1 MATTDTRN
9 WERPTIFRNRYTK
22 AAAYGSIVLV
32 FLWSVLSMEFS
43 VSRFLA
49 GVNEIARL
57 TEMAIPPN
65 FEPRF
70 LSLYWN
76 GIYESFGIAVLATIG
91 GVLISIPLAFMGAN
105 NIAPRPVYY
114 VARGV
119 FVFTR
124 AFHSLI
130 VAIVFVIA
138 FGTGALAG
146 VLTFIFGTAGYWA
159 KLLAEDIE
167 DIAENTINS
176 IRAVGASPLQVI
188 LYGVVPQIM
197 PRAVG
202 LTIYR
207 WDQNLRGSVIVGI
220 VGAGGI
226 GLTLIN
232 SYRRYEYDVTAAIII
247 IIVAIVMIGEVAS
260 SYIRGRVQ

>member
-1 MATTDTRN
+1 MATTDKTD
-9 WERPTIFRNRYTK
+9 WERPTIFYNRYVK
-22 AAAYGSIVLV
+22 FAVYAAILAA
-32 FLWSVLSMEFS
+32 FLWSILGMQLSL
-43 VSRFLA
+43 SRFLA
-49 GVNEIARL
+49 GLVEISRL
-57 TEMAIPPN
+57 IEIAIPPN

-70 LSLYWN
+70 LSLYAL

-91 GVLISIPLAFMGAN
+91 GVLVSIPFAFMGAK
-105 NIAPRPVYY
+105 NIAPLPLYY

-146 VLTFIFGTAGYWA
+146 IFTFIFGTAGYWA

-167 DIAENTINS
+167 DIADNTINS

-188 LYGVVPQIM
+188 VYGVVPQVM

-232 SYRRYEYDVTAAIII
+232 SYRRFEYDVTFAIII
-247 IIVAIVMIGEVAS
+247 IIVTIVMIGEVAS
-260 SYIRGRVQ
+260 AYIRRRVQ

>member
-1 MATTDTRN
+1 MATTDKTS
-9 WERPTIFRNRYTK
+9 WDRPTIFYNRYAK
-22 AAAYGSIVLV
+22 AAVYTSIAFV
-32 FLWSVLSMEFS
+32 FLWSILSMEFS
-43 VSRFLA
+43 ISRFLA
-49 GVNEIARL
+49 GVSEIVRL
-57 TEMAIPPN
+57 VDIALPPN

-70 LSLYWN
+70 LSLYWQ

-91 GVLISIPLAFMGAN
+91 GVAISIPFAFMGAS
-105 NIAPRPVYY
+105 NIAPKPVYY
-114 VARGV
+114 FARGV
-119 FVFTR
+119 FIFTR

-146 VLTFIFGTAGYWA
+146 VLTFVFGTAGYWA

-167 DIAENTINS
+167 DIADNTINS

-207 WDQNLRGSVIVGI
+207 WDQNLRGSVIIGI

-247 IIVAIVMIGEVAS
+247 IIVAVVMIGEVAS